1 MANPQ
6 NRRIKTALAGP
17 DFTPIEI
24 LNIDLAHWFKD
35 QMPIDGSNPLDSTGG
50 QMTWVPPEDWK
61 NIPLWE
67 AQAATVPPKWQTG
80 GARVILCGGVSDSI
94 IRIGAMT
101 DAMLVAYG
109 NNIPDALAARAP
121 AYKVRA
127 GEILA
132 ETFFIP
138 EGCALYANLVSGGL
152 AAPVEGVGAFEVH
165 WMHGG

>member
-24 LNIDLAHWFKD
+24 LNIDPAPGCPD
-35 QMPIDGSNPLDSTGG
+35 RRPIAGSNPRAAPGG
-50 QMTWVPPEDWK
+50 QRRGGPREDWK